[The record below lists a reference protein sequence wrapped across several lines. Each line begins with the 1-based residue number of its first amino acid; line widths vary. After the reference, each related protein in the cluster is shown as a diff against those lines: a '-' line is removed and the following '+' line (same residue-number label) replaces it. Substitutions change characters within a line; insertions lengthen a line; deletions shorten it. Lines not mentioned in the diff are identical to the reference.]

1 MADLNVPPRRPRDD
15 RGWDGYQHPHPD
27 GYRDPHAPHPGAHPA
42 QGPQWVGPNGFA
54 PAPPAPAGYPQSGG
68 YG

>member
-27 GYRDPHAPHPGAHPA
+27 GYRDPHAAPYAGAHPGAAP
-42 QGPQWVGPNGFA
+42 GPQWVGPDGFA
-54 PAPPAPAGYPQSGG
+54 PAAGGYP
-68 YG
+68 